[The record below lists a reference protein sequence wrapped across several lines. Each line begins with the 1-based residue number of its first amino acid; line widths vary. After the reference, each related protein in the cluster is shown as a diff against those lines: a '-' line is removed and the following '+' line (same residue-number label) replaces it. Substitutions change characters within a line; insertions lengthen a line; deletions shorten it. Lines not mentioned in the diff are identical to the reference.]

1 MTQIQDIRYL
11 TKVQGLSYAQ
21 VKEITGCSYETIKKY
36 EEMNDFTSRL
46 TIRSKKTTK
55 LDGFKE
61 IIRKWISSDIG
72 MPRKQRHTAKRI
84 HDRLLTLYPE
94 TYIASYRTLCV
105 YVNEVKAE
113 FKLGKEEY
121 LKLVHYEQE
130 AQVDFGKVTFIEKGK
145 EVSGSYLVMSFPYS
159 NAGFIQI
166 FRGET
171 QECLLEGLKTIF
183 KHIGRVPS
191 EIWFDNLT
199 AAVKL
204 KNSERVL
211 NDSFKR
217 FCAHYNFKP
226 VFCNPASGNEKGNVE
241 NKVGYLRRNLLV
253 PIPNFVD
260 INAFNKRLLKE
271 CDEDHNRVHY
281 EKNLL
286 IKDLLQ
292 EQLLKNQKVNE
303 IDFEVFRLEKRI
315 VNKYG
320 NIELDTNSYSVNT
333 SLRGTEVLV
342 KIEANKLIILDSD
355 YRKIIEHNRSFEKN
369 QEIISYRES
378 LDLIIK
384 KINAL
389 ENSQFYQKLPTVWK
403 DFLKDKDKTQK
414 RQYLK
419 VLSKILIHDSLELAT
434 VVLQEAIKRSCL
446 NVDSI
451 LTIYHNYLERD
462 LIQET
467 LKELPENT
475 PLIDEYEINLGM
487 YDKLMGG
494 KRNEHSTL

>member
-1 MTQIQDIRYL
+1 
-11 TKVQGLSYAQ
+11 
-21 VKEITGCSYETIKKY
+21 
-36 EEMNDFTSRL
+36 
-46 TIRSKKTTK
+46 
-55 LDGFKE
+55 
-61 IIRKWISSDIG
+61 
-72 MPRKQRHTAKRI
+72 
-84 HDRLLTLYPE
+84 
-94 TYIASYRTLCV
+94 
-105 YVNEVKAE
+105 
-113 FKLGKEEY
+113 
-121 LKLVHYEQE
+121 
-130 AQVDFGKVTFIEKGK
+130 
-145 EVSGSYLVMSFPYS
+145 
-159 NAGFIQI
+159 
-166 FRGET
+166 
-171 QECLLEGLKTIF
+171 
-183 KHIGRVPS
+183 
-191 EIWFDNLT
+191 
-199 AAVKL
+199 
-204 KNSERVL
+204 
-211 NDSFKR
+211 
-217 FCAHYNFKP
+217 

-320 NIELDTNSYSVNT
+320 NIEFDTNSYSVNT

-403 DFLKDKDKTQK
+403 NFLKDKDKTQK

>member
-1 MTQIQDIRYL
+1 M
-11 TKVQGLSYAQ
+11 
-21 VKEITGCSYETIKKY
+21 
-36 EEMNDFTSRL
+36 
-46 TIRSKKTTK
+46 
-55 LDGFKE
+55 
-61 IIRKWISSDIG
+61 
-72 MPRKQRHTAKRI
+72 
-84 HDRLLTLYPE
+84 
-94 TYIASYRTLCV
+94 
-105 YVNEVKAE
+105 
-113 FKLGKEEY
+113 
-121 LKLVHYEQE
+121 
-130 AQVDFGKVTFIEKGK
+130 
-145 EVSGSYLVMSFPYS
+145 
-159 NAGFIQI
+159 
-166 FRGET
+166 
-171 QECLLEGLKTIF
+171 
-183 KHIGRVPS
+183 
-191 EIWFDNLT
+191 
-199 AAVKL
+199 
-204 KNSERVL
+204 
-211 NDSFKR
+211 
-217 FCAHYNFKP
+217 
-226 VFCNPASGNEKGNVE
+226 
-241 NKVGYLRRNLLV
+241 
-253 PIPNFVD
+253 PNFVD

-271 CDEDHNRVHY
+271 CDEDHDRAHY
-281 EKNLL
+281 EKNIL
-286 IKDLLQ
+286 IKELLQ

-303 IDFEVFRLEKRI
+303 TDFEVFRIEKRV

-320 NIELDTNSYSVNT
+320 NIEFDTNSYSVNT

-342 KIEANKLIILDSD
+342 KIEANRLTILDSD

-369 QEIISYRES
+369 QEIISYKES

-389 ENSQFYQKLPTVWK
+389 ENSQFYQKLPPIWK

-475 PLIDEYEINLGM
+475 PLIDEYEINLRM